1 MILNAGLDERFRIE
15 DNDTDDENTDS
26 NVRDNNGDDN
36 EDDDDDDDDGDDDG
50 DDVCFSI
57 YESKRCGHD
66 CDPLEVEALRK
77 AFVRYTG
84 QILIR

>member
-36 EDDDDDDDDGDDDG
+36 EADDDDDDDG